1 MQGKPS
7 AAMRTTKFHTELQ
20 NLPDLWTADDDWT
33 TIKER
38 DERKRVQNRLNQRAY
53 RRKHAINEKNTGSK
67 KRPFRVER
75 FRITEIVPKASSLV
89 EKDHTPETTSSKGF
103 SERLDLLA
111 LSNIPSSYTLEELI
125 PVNLDADWLES
136 AVSNDQ
142 LTYIPL
148 KTRTTLHSSAI
159 SLSLAALEPSFIT
172 LRTSQANPSTTY
184 FPLSSDYLLTLIH
197 FNVHRA
203 LLTNKAI
210 LNNNALLCKIDL
222 DIIIPQ
228 SRNLCDGRAILQSK
242 PDKLLPPTLEPTPT
256 QMNIA
261 HSSWLNAFPFRKI
274 RDDLIQNEEK
284 FNHMELCNDLFG
296 DLFSNS
302 IPCFTSPHGDLNSSS
317 GSETGTHYASME
329 FDDEIASQRNGLI
342 VWGEPWDT
350 ESWEATPNFLL
361 KWTWLLKNCDDL
373 IASSNRWRAKR
384 YEEPLALLGY
394 PVNPSS
400 FRSDDS
406 FGFCFPV

>member
-1 MQGKPS
+1 M
-7 AAMRTTKFHTELQ
+7 
-20 NLPDLWTADDDWT
+20 
-33 TIKER
+33 
-38 DERKRVQNRLNQRAY
+38 
-53 RRKHAINEKNTGSK
+53 NESDTGSK

-75 FRITEIVPKASSLV
+75 FRITQIVPKASSLV
-89 EKDHTPETTSSKGF
+89 EKDHAPETTSSEDF
-103 SERLDLLA
+103 SEQLDLLA
-111 LSNIPSSYTLEELI
+111 PSDIPSNHTPEELI
-125 PVNLDADWLES
+125 PANLDSDWLES

-148 KTRTTLHSSAI
+148 KTTTTLHSSAI
-159 SLSLAALEPSFIT
+159 SLSLAALESSFIP
-172 LRTSQANPSTTY
+172 LQTSHVNPSTTY

-197 FNVHRA
+197 FNVYRA

-210 LNNNALLCKIDL
+210 LNTNAVLCKIDL

-242 PDKLLPPTLEPTPT
+242 PDELLPRTLEPTPT
-256 QMNIA
+256 QMSIA

-284 FNHMELCNDLFG
+284 FNHMELWNDLFG

-302 IPCFTSPHGDLNSSS
+302 IPCFTSPHGDLNSSP
-317 GSETGTHYASME
+317 GSETGNHYAPMK
-329 FDDEIASQRNGLI
+329 FDDDITSQRNGLI

-361 KWTWLLKNCDDL
+361 KWSWLLKNCDDL
-373 IASSNRWRAKR
+373 IASSNSWRAKR
-384 YEEPLALLGY
+384 YEKPLVLPSY
-394 PVNPSS
+394 PSNPPSS
-400 FRSDDS
+400 TCENS
-406 FGFCFPV
+406 FGFCFPL

>member
-1 MQGKPS
+1 MG
-7 AAMRTTKFHTELQ
+7 TTKLRSEVQ

-33 TIKER
+33 AIKER
-38 DERKRVQNRLNQRAY
+38 DERKRLQNRLNQRAY
-53 RRKHAINEKNTGSK
+53 RRKHAMNEKDTGSK

-75 FRITEIVPKASSLV
+75 FRITQIVPKVSSLV
-89 EKDHTPETTSSKGF
+89 ENDRTPETTTSEDF
-103 SERLDLLA
+103 SEQLDLPA
-111 LSNIPSSYTLEELI
+111 SSDILSSHAPEELI

-142 LTYIPL
+142 LTYTL
-148 KTRTTLHSSAI
+148 RKTTTTFDSSAI
-159 SLSLAALEPSFIT
+159 SLSLTALESPF
-172 LRTSQANPSTTY
+172 LPQNLQTSQANSSTTY

-197 FNVHRA
+197 FNVYRA

-210 LNNNALLCKIDL
+210 LNTNAVLCKIDL

-242 PDKLLPPTLEPTPT
+242 PDELLPPALEPTPM

-274 RDDLIQNEEK
+274 RDDLIQNEER
-284 FNHMELCNDLFG
+284 FSHMELCNDLFG

-302 IPCFTSPHGDLNSSS
+302 IPCFTSPHEDFYPSPE
-317 GSETGTHYASME
+317 SETHTPLVPLG
-329 FDDEIASQRNGLI
+329 FDDEITSQRNGLI

-350 ESWEATPNFLL
+350 ESWEATPNFLM
-361 KWTWLLKNCDDL
+361 KWSWLLKNCDDL

-384 YEEPLALLGY
+384 YEEPLVLPSYYAN
-394 PVNPSS
+394 PPSS
-400 FRSDDS
+400 TCEDS
-406 FGFCFPV
+406 FGLCFPL